1 MLGLLPGCLSNRDE
15 CLFEFDDRDN
25 IGQVAG
31 MKRENKA
38 RTRTTPI
45 NDVLR
50 LLVLGFLPK
59 TDSQTIPGIH

>member
-1 MLGLLPGCLSNRDE
+1 MLGLLSGCLSNRDG

-25 IGQVAG
+25 TDQVAG

-38 RTRTTPI
+38 GTRATLI

-50 LLVLGFLPK
+50 LLVLGLSSK

>member
-1 MLGLLPGCLSNRDE
+1 M
-15 CLFEFDDRDN
+15 FEFDDRDN

-38 RTRTTPI
+38 GARATLI

-50 LLVLGFLPK
+50 LLVLGLSSK